1 MRKKAKREYEKK
13 LLKRFKDKPKLFYSY
28 VRNKQ
33 KVKPEIPQL
42 NTGDGIMTSSDEEIA
57 QEFGNF
63 FGSVFTRETDNE
75 NNYPE
80 FESRMHG
87 NNILQN
93 VRITENDVCEKLK
106 RLKEDKA
113 CGPDGIHPK
122 LLKECAEIIA
132 IPLYLIFSKSLES
145 GVVPADWKLAN
156 VSPIHKKGSRAMAS
170 NYRPVSLTCLASKL
184 MESIIRDAMVRHLL
198 ENDLCTTAQHGFT
211 NGRSCLTNLLETFE
225 SWTEDVDKGYSVDV
239 IFLDFQ
245 KAFDKVPKKRLLQK
259 LSAYG
264 IEGKVLCWIEDFLS
278 DRRMRIMVRGEY
290 SEWVD
295 VISGVPQGSV
305 LGPILFLIYVNDIPE
320 MVNCSIK
327 MFADDTKLFRTV
339 KSIDDCNILQ
349 NDLDTLSQW
358 TNEWLLS
365 FNIDKCKVMHIGK
378 NNPKLEYT
386 MITENENKILIETRE
401 EKDLGVW
408 ITNDLKPEKQ
418 VIAASQRAM
427 TVLRSVKRAFVR
439 FDIET
444 FSIIYTTYIRPHL
457 EYCIQ
462 AWAPYYAKDILLLEK
477 VQRRATK
484 LVWGL
489 KDLSYE
495 ERLERLKLF
504 SLEERRLRGD
514 LIQTFKLLTGKE
526 NVDYEILFNR
536 STNHL
541 RGHSFKL
548 SKSQCNKLC
557 RRRFFSQRVIDIWNS
572 LSEFIVSAPSTNTF
586 KKRIDNNWKKIWATY
601 KRLTSSLANAHYL

>member
-1 MRKKAKREYEKK
+1 
-13 LLKRFKDKPKLFYSY
+13 
-28 VRNKQ
+28 
-33 KVKPEIPQL
+33 
-42 NTGDGIMTSSDEEIA
+42 MTSSDEAIA
-57 QEFGNF
+57 QEFGKKI
-63 FGSVFTRETDNE
+63 GSVFTRETDNE

-93 VRITENDVCEKLK
+93 VRITENGVCEKLK

-305 LGPILFLIYVNDIPE
+305 LRPILFLIYVNDIPE

-365 FNIDKCKVMHIGK
+365 FNVDKFM
-378 NNPKLEYT
+378 
-386 MITENENKILIETRE
+386 
-401 EKDLGVW
+401 
-408 ITNDLKPEKQ
+408 
-418 VIAASQRAM
+418 
-427 TVLRSVKRAFVR
+427 
-439 FDIET
+439 
-444 FSIIYTTYIRPHL
+444 
-457 EYCIQ
+457 
-462 AWAPYYAKDILLLEK
+462 
-477 VQRRATK
+477 
-484 LVWGL
+484 
-489 KDLSYE
+489 
-495 ERLERLKLF
+495 
-504 SLEERRLRGD
+504 
-514 LIQTFKLLTGKE
+514 
-526 NVDYEILFNR
+526 
-536 STNHL
+536 
-541 RGHSFKL
+541 
-548 SKSQCNKLC
+548 
-557 RRRFFSQRVIDIWNS
+557 
-572 LSEFIVSAPSTNTF
+572 
-586 KKRIDNNWKKIWATY
+586 
-601 KRLTSSLANAHYL
+601 

>member
-1 MRKKAKREYEKK
+1 M
-13 LLKRFKDKPKLFYSY
+13 
-28 VRNKQ
+28 
-33 KVKPEIPQL
+33 
-42 NTGDGIMTSSDEEIA
+42 
-57 QEFGNF
+57 
-63 FGSVFTRETDNE
+63 
-75 NNYPE
+75 
-80 FESRMHG
+80 
-87 NNILQN
+87 
-93 VRITENDVCEKLK
+93 
-106 RLKEDKA
+106 
-113 CGPDGIHPK
+113 
-122 LLKECAEIIA
+122 
-132 IPLYLIFSKSLES
+132 
-145 GVVPADWKLAN
+145 
-156 VSPIHKKGSRAMAS
+156 
-170 NYRPVSLTCLASKL
+170 
-184 MESIIRDAMVRHLL
+184 
-198 ENDLCTTAQHGFT
+198 
-211 NGRSCLTNLLETFE
+211 
-225 SWTEDVDKGYSVDV
+225 DKGYSVDV

-386 MITENENKILIETRE
+386 MRTENENKILIETRE

-526 NVDYEILFNR
+526 NVDYKILFNR

>member
-1 MRKKAKREYEKK
+1 
-13 LLKRFKDKPKLFYSY
+13 
-28 VRNKQ
+28 
-33 KVKPEIPQL
+33 
-42 NTGDGIMTSSDEEIA
+42 
-57 QEFGNF
+57 
-63 FGSVFTRETDNE
+63 
-75 NNYPE
+75 
-80 FESRMHG
+80 
-87 NNILQN
+87 
-93 VRITENDVCEKLK
+93 
-106 RLKEDKA
+106 
-113 CGPDGIHPK
+113 
-122 LLKECAEIIA
+122 
-132 IPLYLIFSKSLES
+132 
-145 GVVPADWKLAN
+145 
-156 VSPIHKKGSRAMAS
+156 
-170 NYRPVSLTCLASKL
+170 
-184 MESIIRDAMVRHLL
+184 
-198 ENDLCTTAQHGFT
+198 
-211 NGRSCLTNLLETFE
+211 
-225 SWTEDVDKGYSVDV
+225 
-239 IFLDFQ
+239 
-245 KAFDKVPKKRLLQK
+245 
-259 LSAYG
+259 
-264 IEGKVLCWIEDFLS
+264 
-278 DRRMRIMVRGEY
+278 MVRGEY
-290 SEWVD
+290 SELVD
-295 VISGVPQGSV
+295 VISGVPQGSA

-339 KSIDDCNILQ
+339 KSIDDCNILH

-365 FNIDKCKVMHIGK
+365 FNVDKYKVMHIGK

-386 MITENENKILIETRE
+386 MRTENENKILIETRE

-514 LIQTFKLLTGKE
+514 LIQTFKLLTGKD
-526 NVDYEILFNR
+526 NVDYEILFNHSR
-536 STNHL
+536 PTTHL
-541 RGHSFKL
+541 RGHSLKL

-557 RRRFFSQRVIDIWNS
+557 RRRFFSQRVIDYM
-572 LSEFIVSAPSTNTF
+572 EFIV
-586 KKRIDNNWKKIWATY
+586 
-601 KRLTSSLANAHYL
+601 